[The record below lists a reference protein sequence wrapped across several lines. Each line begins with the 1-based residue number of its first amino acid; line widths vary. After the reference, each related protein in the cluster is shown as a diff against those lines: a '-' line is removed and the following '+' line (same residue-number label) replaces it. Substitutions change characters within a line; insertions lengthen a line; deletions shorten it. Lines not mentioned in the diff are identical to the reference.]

1 VNPELTLGTA
11 RMLLEP
17 LSVDH
22 APVVYEGMRDPKVYE
37 YIPEPPP
44 RSLEELTGRFNV
56 LSARKSPDGKEVW
69 LNWPARLRDR
79 GKYVGIFQA
88 TVCPGRTAEIA
99 YIIFAEY
106 RRQGYAMEGCRRIVE
121 HLFASYSLMRI
132 SAKINTANRA
142 SIGMI
147 ERLGFERVLI
157 TRNADVI
164 RGELRDEYT
173 YEITPGQFVA
183 PVS

>member
-11 RMLLEP
+11 RMLLDP
-17 LSVDH
+17 LSVNH
-22 APVVYEGMRDPKVYE
+22 APMVYEGMRDPKVYE
-37 YIPEPPP
+37 FIPEHPP
-44 RSLEELTGRFNV
+44 RSVEELTGRFRI

-69 LNWPARLRDR
+69 LNWPALLRDS

-88 TVCPGRTAEIA
+88 TVCPGKTAEIA

-106 RRQGYAMEGCRRIVE
+106 RRQGYAMEGCRRIVD
-121 HLFASYSLMRI
+121 HLFANYSLTSI
-132 SAKINTANRA
+132 SAKIDTANRA
-142 SIGMI
+142 SICMI